1 MKRRPAPRCPS
12 TPGLDTPGT
21 QALTDLVHL
30 AEEGMTLTQYGSA
43 GENLSPPRA
52 CLTTRS
58 RVSAFVVPTCRLL
71 LSADNDPPLSGF
83 VPEPTETSRPPINQ
97 VTLHSKPPLFEAEM
111 YNGTLVRINV
121 VSQMSVSRLC
131 GDLGSMVNN
140 PQLSDVQLQVDSGDV
155 YFAHSFMLYARCPLL
170 ANMVNTL
177 KSESL
182 SVTEKEKIN
191 QHLVTNCTGV
201 FIFRTRFAKLFFFLI
216 PCVQVHDAGF
226 GVQEEGFAQ
235 AQRALLN
242 DVSGEAVHTLLQY
255 LYTAACH
262 LTHTLVPD
270 VLQLASRSV

>member
-1 MKRRPAPRCPS
+1 MVSPQKNSSPSSEVTPVKQHPAPRCPS

-71 LSADNDPPLSGF
+71 LLSADDDPPLSGF

-140 PQLSDVQLQVDSGDV
+140 PQLSDVQLQVDTGDV

-177 KSESL
+177 KSKSL
-182 SVTEKEKIN
+182 SVMEKEKIN
-191 QHLVTNCTGV
+191 QHLVTNRTGV
-201 FIFRTRFAKLFFFLI
+201 FLFLGLGLPNVFFFFFKYH
-216 PCVQVHDAGF
+216 VSRSMMQVL
-226 GVQEEGFAQ
+226 EC
-235 AQRALLN
+235 RRKALLKLR
-242 DVSGEAVHTLLQY
+242 EL
-255 LYTAACH
+255 C
-262 LTHTLVPD
+262 
-270 VLQLASRSV
+270 